1 MIDKIISLLEDKAI
15 AGNTKRIKEILEFR
29 RIWEPEIA
37 ARAAQSLDSN
47 DLALIKAILD
57 NQEKSLAEDKE
68 DAQDDLRFHLT
79 LARATKNDVIVE
91 VTAIIHDI
99 LKECRVPPLEN
110 LTRKKIS
117 LQGHQKIYAA
127 LRERDSEL
135 SRTAMMNH
143 LTEVDSLLF
152 GQGKDICT

>member
-15 AGNTKRIKEILEFR
+15 ARNTKRIKEILEFR

-57 NQEKSLAEDKE
+57 KQEKSLAEDKE

-110 LTRKKIS
+110 LTRKRIS

-135 SRTAMMNH
+135 TRTAMMNH

-152 GQGKDICT
+152 DQGKDI